1 MAFGSCIIQR
11 FLTRKGIQSDLHIN
25 RRKKKKKHRC
35 VESGL
40 EEGIMEPE
48 TNDEAVSTV
57 R

>member
-25 RRKKKKKHRC
+25 MKKKNHRC

-48 TNDEAVSTV
+48 TNDEADSIV